1 MKNYITKEALPEIL
15 EHMAEK
21 FLENE
26 DRISIRFELIKY
38 GQSNPVLEIDIQ
50 EQGTWTHLLKQEYE
64 IIEGTKDSYDVAE
77 DTIQEAILKIEKSNK
92 EEN

>member
-26 DRISIRFELIKY
+26 DRISIRFELVKY
-38 GQSNPVLEIDIQ
+38 NQSNPVLEIDIQ
-50 EQGTWTHLLKQEYE
+50 EKGTWTHLLKQEYE

-77 DTIQEAILKIEKSNK
+77 DTVQEAILKIEKSNQ